1 MRYLI
6 DGHNLIGKMPGM
18 SLRALDDEQQLIG
31 LLQSF
36 YLVRRKPMEVYFDQA
51 PAGFSGMRKYG
62 MIIAHF
68 VRQGKTADDAI
79 RDRLLAMGVQA
90 KEVIVVT
97 SDRQVQAN
105 AHNAHAQVVTS
116 EEFARDVFATQ
127 EQRRAP
133 GKAGGEGMSTDEI
146 DEWLE
151 LFGGDSQK

>member
-6 DGHNLIGKMPGM
+6 DGHNLIGKIPGM
-18 SLRALDDEQQLIG
+18 SLREMDDEQQLVSM
-31 LLQSF
+31 LQSF
-36 YLVRRKPMEVYFDQA
+36 YLVRRKPIEVYFDRA
-51 PAGFSGMRKYG
+51 PAGFAGTRKYG
-62 MIIAHF
+62 TVTAHF
-68 VRQGKTADDAI
+68 IRQGQTADDAI

-105 AHNAHAQVVTS
+105 AHAAHAQVVSS
-116 EEFARDVFATQ
+116 EEFAREVLAAQ

-133 GKAGGEGMSTDEI
+133 GKAGGGGMSSDEI

-151 LFGGDSQK
+151 LFGGDDLK